1 MQTFKKALLLWAASS
16 VGQGGMSN
24 RNRPVDLGHP
34 PSCGAHELCW
44 HFEGHFNLALFPC
57 WCHVPVKTTYVK
69 SEVALKIS
77 PHPHNFV
84 FWYDPSVFFLSLKVF
99 SFLRWFLW
107 GAHLPLWER
116 VPGGIPMV
124 ATLPEA
130 PSFTEMVWMAESEPW
145 AWIGRGALL
154 VLSVILS
161 GCLFNICSFRGFSLS
176 CSLKVFWMSG

>member
-1 MQTFKKALLLWAASS
+1 MQTFKKVLLLWAASS

-34 PSCGAHELCW
+34 PSCGTHELCW

-69 SEVALKIS
+69 SEFALKIS
-77 PHPHNFV
+77 PHPQDFAFLIRSFCFLSFSKGV
-84 FWYDPSVFFLSLKVF
+84 FWDAFCGVLTSHYGRGFLGGSPWWPPCQKHPPS
-99 SFLRWFLW
+99 LR
-107 GAHLPLWER
+107 
-116 VPGGIPMV
+116 
-124 ATLPEA
+124 
-130 PSFTEMVWMAESEPW
+130 MVWMAESEPW

-176 CSLKVFWMSG
+176 CSLKVFRMNG